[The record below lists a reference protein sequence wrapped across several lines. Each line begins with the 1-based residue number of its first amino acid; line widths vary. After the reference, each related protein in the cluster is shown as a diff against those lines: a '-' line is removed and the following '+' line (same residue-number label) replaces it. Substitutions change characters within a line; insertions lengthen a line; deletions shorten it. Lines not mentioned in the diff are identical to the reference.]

1 MAFLPLRGFPTNFA
15 EPMQDHPKADFRHH
29 FLFGATGV
37 ANAPQAATKLLWL
50 ERMAFAATK
59 KEPQVDKCLGRLGSP
74 FQQVAEINVRLCGL
88 GARMYGLVL
97 SDSR

>member
-1 MAFLPLRGFPTNFA
+1 M
-15 EPMQDHPKADFRHH
+15 
-29 FLFGATGV
+29 
-37 ANAPQAATKLLWL
+37 
-50 ERMAFAATK
+50 
-59 KEPQVDKCLGRLGSP
+59 LGSPGSP